1 MQNAECRMQ
10 NAKLIGAFL
19 VLHFAFCILHSPEA
33 YAGSQVTAKTAAL
46 STAHPLATKVG
57 LSVLQR
63 GGNAIDA
70 SVAVAFALAVVHP
83 QAGNLG
89 GGGFLVYYD
98 AATRGVWTLDF
109 REVAPLAATRDMFAK
124 NNKAARTGALAVAVP
139 GTVAGLEEMHRKFG
153 SMAWK
158 DLVGPSIVLAKEPL
172 RVDEELARDLE
183 TARRERG
190 VDVPVFFE
198 NGKPRTRVAQAD
210 LVSTLQRVSV
220 GGAHEFYEGDLA
232 KMFVEGLRNAGGN
245 IGFRDLREYKALWR
259 APIKLSY
266 GAYDLYTVPPPSG
279 GGLVIGEVLNMLADD
294 DLAALGF
301 QSIKALHL
309 LAEAER
315 RAYMDR
321 NKYLGDPVS
330 ARIPYRELLSK
341 KRADAWRKSINLE
354 RVIATVGLTEPD
366 ALIAEGEHT
375 THFTIADAR
384 GNIAAVTTSL
394 GENFGSGVMLPGL
407 GFFLNNAM
415 DDFTTAPDAANRDGL
430 VQGAVNSVEPA
441 KRIATSMSP
450 TIILRDNRPFLAL
463 GTRGGPSI
471 PTTILQVFLNVAVY
485 GKSLA
490 AAVAAPRWHQQ
501 DVPEELF
508 FEKPL
513 VPKSTLSALN
523 AMGHAIGER
532 DAIGDVHAILF
543 DKGRMIAVADPR
555 RGGAAGGF

>member
-1 MQNAECRMQ
+1 MRRFLLTSALCF
-10 NAKLIGAFL
+10 LPSAFI
-19 VLHFAFCILHSPEA
+19 H
-33 YAGSQVTAKTAAL
+33 AGSQVTASKAAL

-57 LSVLQR
+57 LSILQR

-70 SVAVAFALAVVHP
+70 SVAVALALAVVHP

-124 NNKAARTGALAVAVP
+124 NARAARTGALAVAVP

-158 DLVGPSIVLAKEPL
+158 ELVAPSIALAKEPL
-172 RVDEELARDLE
+172 RLDVELARDLE
-183 TARRERG
+183 TARKDRG
-190 VDVPVFFE
+190 VDVPVFFD
-198 NGKPRTRVAQAD
+198 NGKPRATITQAD
-210 LVSTLQRVSV
+210 LVSTLQRLAV

-232 KMFVEGLRNAGGN
+232 KMLVEGLRNAGGN
-245 IGFRDLREYKALWR
+245 VGFRDLREYKALWR
-259 APIKLSY
+259 APIKLRY

-279 GGLVIGEVLNMLADD
+279 GGLVIGQVLNMLADD
-294 DLAALGF
+294 DLRALGF
-301 QSIKALHL
+301 QTTQSLHL

-330 ARIPYRELLSK
+330 ARIPYRELLSR
-341 KRADAWRKSINLE
+341 KRAEAWRKSINPE

-366 ALIAEGEHT
+366 QLMAEGEHT
-375 THFTIADAR
+375 THFTIADTR

-415 DDFTTAPDAANRDGL
+415 DDFTTVPDAANRDGL
-430 VQGAVNSVEPA
+430 VQGAVNSVEPQ

-463 GTRGGPSI
+463 GTRGGPAI

-508 FEKPL
+508 YERDQ
-513 VPKSTLSALN
+513 VPKTTTRALI
-523 AMGHAIGER
+523 AMGHAVGER
-532 DAIGDVHAILF
+532 DPIGDVHAILF
-543 DKGRMIAVADPR
+543 EKGRMIAVADPR